1 MKINKLELKNFKRF
15 DNLTI
20 DLSALTTPP
29 KLVLL
34 IGTNGSGKS
43 SVFDVFELINKF
55 QKGFIGSKDG
65 VTPSEVIDL
74 TPYYTKNSKTNPEIK
89 LTTSNGV
96 WLYNNPKPFKLRE
109 NAFYGRTSF
118 RQTPKLLRTT
128 SGTTNVSFENDSDRP
143 RTFIDHDNRF
153 ENDIEKVSAS
163 ILTDFFGKN
172 STEKIFESY
181 INPINRAFENIF
193 SHQNDLLIKLISIK
207 PPLDGK
213 IAEILFEKGN
223 SLIQYDY
230 LSSGEKEVFNIL
242 LDLLVRREYF
252 TDSVYFFDE
261 IDLHLNTALQKGL
274 LKEITENWVNDNC
287 QIWAA
292 SHSLGFIEYANES
305 ANAAI
310 IDFDSL
316 NFDVPQTVYPSAK
329 NDFDIFEIAVSKD
342 SLSNIFQDKRIIFSE
357 NKDTPNYNNLNIKDT
372 IFFKALDKQDVYNKA
387 KYYPQYFGL
396 IDRDYLTD
404 EEIEELRATYKNL
417 YILKYYSIENY
428 LYHPENLEE
437 YYKTE
442 NKEFNK
448 SGFIE
453 ALCLDFL
460 KNKSILL
467 TGILGARSGYPFFKE
482 NERHK
487 LLEKFKNNKE
497 NLVNMFDSID
507 FETIYKIYP
516 AKEYGRQLKE
526 RMNINRDD
534 LAKTQWFKT
543 KIEELLS

>member
-15 DNLTI
+15 DDLTI
-20 DLSALTTPP
+20 DLSALPTPP

-74 TPYYTKNSKTNPEIK
+74 TPYYTKNSKTSPEIK
-89 LTTSNGV
+89 LTTSDGV
-96 WLYNNPKPFKLRE
+96 WLYNNPQPFKLRE

-163 ILTDFFGKN
+163 ILTDVFGKN

-223 SLIQYDY
+223 SLIPYDY

-274 LKEITENWVNDNC
+274 IKEITENWVNDNC

-316 NFDVPQTVYPSAK
+316 NFDVPQIVYPSTK
-329 NDFDIFEIAVSKD
+329 NNFDVFEIAVSKD
-342 SLSNIFQDKRIIFSE
+342 FLSNVFEGKRIIFSE
-357 NKDTPNYNNLNIKDT
+357 NTDTPKYNNLNIKDT
-372 IFFKALDKQDVYNKA
+372 IFFNGLDKQDVFYKA
-387 KYYPQYFGL
+387 KNYAQYYGL

-404 EEIEELRATYKNL
+404 EEIEELRVTYKNL

-428 LYHPENLEE
+428 LYHPDNLEE
-437 YYKTE
+437 YFKTQ

-448 SGFIE
+448 SGYIE
-453 ALCLDFL
+453 AILIDWLEIKL
-460 KNKSILL
+460 KISI
-467 TGILGARSGYPFFKE
+467 GINGARNGYPFFKE
-482 NERHK
+482 NDQQK
-487 LLEKFKNNKE
+487 KLEKFKKNTDHLIGMIE
-497 NLVNMFDSID
+497 SDD

-516 AKEYGRQLKE
+516 AKDYGKQIKE